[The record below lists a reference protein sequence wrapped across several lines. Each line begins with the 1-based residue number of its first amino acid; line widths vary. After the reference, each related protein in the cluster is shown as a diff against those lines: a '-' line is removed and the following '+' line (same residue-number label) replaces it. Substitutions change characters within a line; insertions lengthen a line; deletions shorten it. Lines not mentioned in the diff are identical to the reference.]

1 MKRFIYFLLALLGVG
16 AGACDNGSMDD
27 VVAEYGCPH
36 MNFSFKARVIDEAG
50 KPIEGIEVQ
59 TRNGDFY
66 MDNFS
71 DAEGNIDLNVSMW
84 PDTNIDLVFTDVD
97 GAENGGEFETLE
109 LNIADKVEQVAEGS
123 GSWYE
128 GGYKANLGDVVMTLK
143 AENVEQE

>member
-1 MKRFIYFLLALLGVG
+1 MKRFIYFLLALLGFG
-16 AGACDNGSMDD
+16 AGACDNGWGDP
-27 VVAEYGCPH
+27 VAEYGCPH

-71 DAEGNIDLNVSMW
+71 DAEGSIDLTVSMW
-84 PDTNIDLVFTDVD
+84 PDTNIDVIFTDVD
-97 GAENGGEFETLE
+97 GDENGGEFETLE

-128 GGYKANLGDVVMTLK
+128 GDYKAELGDVTMTLK
-143 AENVEQE
+143 AKSEEKQE

>member
-1 MKRFIYFLLALLGVG
+1 MKRFIYFLFALLGFG
-16 AGACDNGSMDD
+16 AVACDNGSMDD

-36 MNFSFKARVIDEAG
+36 INFSLKARVVDEAG

-59 TRNGDFY
+59 TKNNDFY
-66 MDNFS
+66 ADNYS

-97 GAENGGEFETLE
+97 GAENGGEFEALE
-109 LNIADKVEQVAEGS
+109 LNISDKVEKVKEGD
-123 GSWYE
+123 GRWYQ
-128 GGYKANLGDVVMTLK
+128 GDYAADLGDVTMTLK

>member
-1 MKRFIYFLLALLGVG
+1 MKRFIYFLFVLLGFG
-16 AGACDNGSMDD
+16 AVACDNGSMDD

-36 MNFSFKARVIDEAG
+36 INFSLKARVVDEAG

-59 TRNGDFY
+59 TKNNDFY
-66 MDNFS
+66 TDNYS

-109 LNIADKVEQVAEGS
+109 LNIADKVEQVKEGD
-123 GSWYE
+123 GRWYNGE
-128 GGYKANLGDVVMTLK
+128 YAADLGDVTMTLK

>member
-1 MKRFIYFLLALLGVG
+1 MKRFIYFLLALIGFG
-16 AGACDNGSMDD
+16 AGACDNMRD
-27 VVAEYGCPH
+27 VAAEYGCPH
-36 MNFSFKARVIDEAG
+36 INFSLKARVVDEAG

-59 TRNGDFY
+59 TRNGAFY
-66 MDNFS
+66 MDNHS
-71 DAEGNIDLNVSMW
+71 DAEGNIDLKVNMW

-128 GGYKANLGDVVMTLK
+128 GGYKADLGDVTMTLK
-143 AENVEQE
+143 AENVEQ

>member
-1 MKRFIYFLLALLGVG
+1 MKRFIYFLLALIGFG
-16 AGACDNGSMDD
+16 AGACDNDWGDP
-27 VVAEYGCPH
+27 VPEYGCPH

-71 DAEGNIDLNVSMW
+71 DAEGNIDLTTGMW
-84 PDTNIDLVFTDVD
+84 PNTNIDVIFTDVD
-97 GAENGGEFETLE
+97 GEENGGEFETLE
-109 LNIADKVEQVAEGS
+109 LNISDKVEKVKEGD
-123 GSWYE
+123 GRWYN
-128 GGYKANLGDVVMTLK
+128 GDYAADLGDVTMTLK

>member
-16 AGACDNGSMDD
+16 AVSCDNDGWGD
-27 VVAEYGCPH
+27 VVPEYGCPH
-36 MNFSFKARVIDEAG
+36 MNFSLKARVIDEAG

-71 DAEGNIDLNVSMW
+71 DAEGNIDLTTGMW
-84 PDTNIDLVFTDVD
+84 PNTNIDVIFTDVD
-97 GAENGGEFETLE
+97 GEENGGEFETLE
-109 LNIADKVEQVAEGS
+109 LNISDKVEKVKEGD
-123 GSWYE
+123 GRWYNGE
-128 GGYKANLGDVVMTLK
+128 YAADLGDVTMTLK

>member
-1 MKRFIYFLLALLGVG
+1 MKRFIYFLLALIGFG
-16 AGACDNGSMDD
+16 AGACDNDWGD

-71 DAEGNIDLNVSMW
+71 DAEGNIDLTTGMW
-84 PDTNIDLVFTDVD
+84 PDTNIDVIFTDVD
-97 GAENGGEFETLE
+97 GEENGGEFETLE
-109 LNIADKVEQVAEGS
+109 LNISDKVEKVKEGD
-123 GSWYE
+123 GRWDNGEY
-128 GGYKANLGDVVMTLK
+128 AADLGDVTMTLK

>member
-1 MKRFIYFLLALLGVG
+1 MKRFIYFLLALLGFG
-16 AGACDNGSMDD
+16 TIACDNGSMDD

-36 MNFSFKARVIDEAG
+36 INFSLKARVVDEAG

-59 TRNGDFY
+59 TKNNAFY
-66 MDNFS
+66 TDNYS

-109 LNIADKVEQVAEGS
+109 LNIADKVEQVKEGS

-128 GGYKANLGDVVMTLK
+128 GSYKADLGDVVMTLK
-143 AENVEQE
+143 EESDEQK

>member
-1 MKRFIYFLLALLGVG
+1 MKRFIYFLLALLGFG
-16 AGACDNGSMDD
+16 AVACDNGSMDD

-36 MNFSFKARVIDEAG
+36 INFSLKARVVDEAG

-59 TRNGDFY
+59 TKDSAFY
-66 MDNFS
+66 ADNYS

-97 GAENGGEFETLE
+97 GAENGGEFETLN
-109 LNIADKVEQVAEGS
+109 LNIADKVEQVKEGS

-128 GGYKANLGDVVMTLK
+128 GGYKADLGDVVMTLK
-143 AENVEQE
+143 AESDEQK

>member
-1 MKRFIYFLLALLGVG
+1 MKRFIYFLLALIGFG
-16 AGACDNGSMDD
+16 AGACDNDWGDP
-27 VVAEYGCPH
+27 VPEYGCPH

-71 DAEGNIDLNVSMW
+71 DAEGNIDLTTGMW
-84 PDTNIDLVFTDVD
+84 PNINIDVIFTDVD
-97 GAENGGEFETLE
+97 GELNGGEFETLE
-109 LNIADKVEQVAEGS
+109 LNISDKVEKVKEGD
-123 GSWYE
+123 GRWYN
-128 GGYKANLGDVVMTLK
+128 GDYAADLGDVTMTLK

>member
-1 MKRFIYFLLALLGVG
+1 MKRFIYFLLALIGFG
-16 AGACDNGSMDD
+16 AGACDNDWGD

-36 MNFSFKARVIDEAG
+36 MNFSLKARVIDEAG

-97 GAENGGEFETLE
+97 GAENGGEFETLN

-128 GGYKANLGDVVMTLK
+128 GGYKADLGDVTMTLK
-143 AENVEQE
+143 AENVEQ

>member
-1 MKRFIYFLLALLGVG
+1 MKRFIYFLLALIGFG
-16 AGACDNGSMDD
+16 AVSCDNDWGD

-71 DAEGNIDLNVSMW
+71 DAEGNIDLTTGMW
-84 PDTNIDLVFTDVD
+84 PNINIDLIFTDVD
-97 GAENGGEFETLE
+97 GEENGGEFETLE
-109 LNIADKVEQVAEGS
+109 LNISDKVEKVKEGD
-123 GSWYE
+123 GRWYNGE
-128 GGYKANLGDVVMTLK
+128 YAADLGDVTMTLK

>member
-1 MKRFIYFLLALLGVG
+1 MKRFIYFLLALLGFG
-16 AGACDNGSMDD
+16 AVACDNGSHT
-27 VVAEYGCPH
+27 VVEYGCPT
-36 MNFSFKARVIDEAG
+36 MTFSLKARVVDEAG

-59 TRNGDFY
+59 TKDNAFY
-66 MDNFS
+66 ADNFS

-109 LNIADKVEQVAEGS
+109 LNIADKVEQVKEGS

-128 GGYKANLGDVVMTLK
+128 GGYKADLGDVVMTLK
-143 AENVEQE
+143 EESDEQK

>member
-1 MKRFIYFLLALLGVG
+1 MKRFIYFLLALLGFG
-16 AGACDNGSMDD
+16 AGACDNGWGDP
-27 VVAEYGCPH
+27 VPEYGCPH
-36 MNFSFKARVIDEAG
+36 MTFSLKARVIDEAG

-97 GAENGGEFETLE
+97 GAENGGEFETLN

-128 GGYKANLGDVVMTLK
+128 GGYKADLGDVTMTLK

>member
-1 MKRFIYFLLALLGVG
+1 MKRFIYFLLALLGFG
-16 AGACDNGSMDD
+16 TIACDNVSMKD

-36 MNFSFKARVIDEAG
+36 INFSLKARVIDEAG

-59 TRNGDFY
+59 TKNYAFY
-66 MDNFS
+66 AGNYS
-71 DAEGNIDLNVSMW
+71 DAEGNIDLKVGMW

-109 LNIADKVEQVAEGS
+109 LNIADKVEQVKEGS

-128 GGYKANLGDVVMTLK
+128 GDFAADLGDVTLKLK
-143 AENVEQE
+143 AESDEQK

>member
-1 MKRFIYFLLALLGVG
+1 MRRFIYFLLALLGFG
-16 AGACDNGSMDD
+16 TIACDNGSMED

-36 MNFSFKARVIDEAG
+36 INFSLKARVVDEAG

-59 TRNGDFY
+59 TKDNDFY
-66 MDNFS
+66 YGNFS
-71 DAEGNIDLNVSMW
+71 DAEGNIDLTTGIW

-109 LNIADKVEQVAEGS
+109 LNISDKVEKVKEGD
-123 GSWYE
+123 GSWYQ
-128 GGYKANLGDVVMTLK
+128 GDFAADLGDVTMTLK

>member
-1 MKRFIYFLLALLGVG
+1 MKRFIYFLLALLGFG
-16 AGACDNGSMDD
+16 AVACDNGSMDD

-36 MNFSFKARVIDEAG
+36 INFSLKARVVDEAG

-59 TRNGDFY
+59 TKDNAFY
-66 MDNFS
+66 ADNYS

-109 LNIADKVEQVAEGS
+109 LNIADNVEQVAEGS

-128 GGYKANLGDVVMTLK
+128 GGYKADLGDVVMTLK

>member
-1 MKRFIYFLLALLGVG
+1 MKRFIYFLFALLGFG
-16 AGACDNGSMDD
+16 AVACDNGSMDD

-36 MNFSFKARVIDEAG
+36 INFSLKARVVDEAG

-59 TRNGDFY
+59 TKNNDFY
-66 MDNFS
+66 ADNYS

-109 LNIADKVEQVAEGS
+109 LNISDKVEQVAEGS

-128 GGYKANLGDVVMTLK
+128 GGYKADLGDVTMTLK

>member
-1 MKRFIYFLLALLGVG
+1 MKRFIYFLLALLGFG
-16 AGACDNGSMDD
+16 AVACDNDWGD

-97 GAENGGEFETLE
+97 GAENGGEFETLN

-128 GGYKANLGDVVMTLK
+128 GGYKADLGDVTMTLK
-143 AENVEQE
+143 AENVEQ

>member
-1 MKRFIYFLLALLGVG
+1 MKRFIYFLFALLGFG
-16 AGACDNGSMDD
+16 AVACDNGSMDD

-36 MNFSFKARVIDEAG
+36 INFSLKARVVDEAG

-59 TRNGDFY
+59 TKDNDFY
-66 MDNFS
+66 TDNYS

-97 GAENGGEFETLE
+97 GAENGGEFEALE
-109 LNIADKVEQVAEGS
+109 LNIADKVEQVKEGS

-128 GGYKANLGDVVMTLK
+128 GGYKADLGDVVMTLK
-143 AENVEQE
+143 AENVEQ

>member
-1 MKRFIYFLLALLGVG
+1 MKRFIYFLFVLLGFG
-16 AGACDNGSMDD
+16 AVACDNDWFD

-97 GAENGGEFETLE
+97 GAENGGEFETLN

-128 GGYKANLGDVVMTLK
+128 GGYKADLGDVTMTLK
-143 AENVEQE
+143 AKRKEKQE

>member
-1 MKRFIYFLLALLGVG
+1 MKRFIYFLLALIGFG
-16 AGACDNGSMDD
+16 AGACDNDWGDP
-27 VVAEYGCPH
+27 VPEYGCPH

-71 DAEGNIDLNVSMW
+71 DAEGNIDLTTGMW
-84 PDTNIDLVFTDVD
+84 PNINIDVIFTDVD
-97 GAENGGEFETLE
+97 GEENGGEFETLE
-109 LNIADKVEQVAEGS
+109 LNISDKVEKVKEGD
-123 GSWYE
+123 GRWYQ
-128 GGYKANLGDVVMTLK
+128 GDYAADLGDVTMTLK

>member
-16 AGACDNGSMDD
+16 AVSCDNGWGD

-36 MNFSFKARVIDEAG
+36 MNFSLKARVVDEAG

-59 TRNGDFY
+59 TKDNAFY
-66 MDNFS
+66 ADNYS
-71 DAEGNIDLNVSMW
+71 DAEGNIDLTASMW
-84 PDTNIDLVFTDVD
+84 PNTNIDVIFTDVD
-97 GAENGGEFETLE
+97 GEENGGEFETLE

-128 GGYKANLGDVVMTLK
+128 GAYKAELGDVTMTLK
-143 AENVEQE
+143 AKSEEKQE

>member
-16 AGACDNGSMDD
+16 AVSCDNGMHDQ
-27 VVAEYGCPH
+27 VPEYGCPH

-71 DAEGNIDLNVSMW
+71 DAEGNIDLTTGMW
-84 PDTNIDLVFTDVD
+84 PNTNIDVIFTDVD
-97 GAENGGEFETLE
+97 GEENGGEFETLE
-109 LNIADKVEQVAEGS
+109 LNISDKVEKVKEGD
-123 GSWYE
+123 GRWYNGE
-128 GGYKANLGDVVMTLK
+128 YAADLGDVTMTLK

>member
-16 AGACDNGSMDD
+16 AGACDNGWDD

-36 MNFSFKARVIDEAG
+36 MNFSLKARVIDEAG

-59 TRNGDFY
+59 TRNGAFY

-71 DAEGNIDLNVSMW
+71 DAEGNIDLTASMW
-84 PDTNIDLVFTDVD
+84 PNTNIDVIFTDVD
-97 GAENGGEFETLE
+97 SEENGGEFETLE
-109 LNIADKVEQVAEGS
+109 LNIADKVEQVGEGS

-128 GGYKANLGDVVMTLK
+128 GAYKAELGDVTMTLK
-143 AENVEQE
+143 AKSEEKQE